1 MDNQTRNL
9 VQTGTSAVLVFIFT
23 GNPVP
28 AIQAG
33 PPLAGVLFGWLREL
47 RSRRRNRDE
56 SSVGHEERSRVLAEQ
71 EGWRRHI
78 EERAY
83 EMSQSPDTGD
93 SLANWVRAEREV
105 LTRARAHE
113 ISKSSESRADDE
125 NWRRAELEVV
135 TTQRARELRNS
146 GALDD
151 DNAIWFR
158 AEHEAPVVIRAE
170 QIAKQNPAQSD
181 EDNWRLAEQEING

>member
-9 VQTGTSAVLVFIFT
+9 VQTGMSAALVFIFT

-33 PPLAGVLFGWLREL
+33 PPLADVLFGRLREL
-47 RSRRRNRDE
+47 RSRRRKRDV
-56 SSVGHEERSRVLAEQ
+56 SPLDQEERSRVLARQ
-71 EGWRRHI
+71 EGWREHI
-78 EERAY
+78 AERAY
-83 EMSQSPDTGD
+83 EISQSPETGD
-93 SLANWVRAEREV
+93 PLANWVRAEREV
-105 LTRARAHE
+105 LTRARADE
-113 ISKSSESRADDE
+113 ISKTSESRADDE

-146 GALDD
+146 GALGD

-158 AEHEAPVVIRAE
+158 AEREAPVVIRAE
-170 QIAKQNPAQSD
+170 RIAKQNPAQSD
-181 EDNWRLAEQEING
+181 EENWRLAEQEIHG